1 MSDLRPGEFNL
12 SCPVPISQYP
22 HVTLAHGGGGR
33 LMNQL
38 IEQMFVSA
46 FGNDALNDRHD
57 GARLDPAGRRL
68 AFSTDSYVV
77 RPLFFPG
84 SDIGALAVN
93 GTVNDLAMCGAR
105 PRWLSAGFIIEEGL
119 PMETLWRVVQSMQQA
134 AAEAGVEI
142 VTGDTKVVDKGKGD
156 GLFINTAGVGVI
168 ESDCDIR
175 PAAVR
180 PGDAVIISGDVGRH
194 GMAIMSVREG
204 LEFESPIE
212 SDCAPLAAMVMDLL
226 EAGLAVHCLRDLT
239 RGGLAAALNEIAG
252 AAKLQVDIDEAA
264 VPVDDAVRGA
274 CEILGFDPLYVAN
287 EGRLAAF
294 VAPADAERAV
304 EIMRRHGAGVAACR
318 IGEVKTDLPGR
329 VTLRSRIGA
338 PRILDL
344 LSGEQL
350 PRIC

>member
-1 MSDLRPGEFNL
+1 MANDTSEFSLN
-12 SCPVPISQYP
+12 CPIPISQYP
-22 HVTLAHGGGGR
+22 HVVMAHGGGGR

-38 IEQMFVSA
+38 IERLFVAA
-46 FGNDALNDRHD
+46 FGNPALEDRHD
-57 GARLDPAGRRL
+57 GARLPSEGRAL
-68 AFSTDSYVV
+68 AFTTDSYVV

-119 PMETLWRVVQSMQQA
+119 PMETLWRVVQSMRQA
-134 AAEAGVEI
+134 AETAHVQI

-156 GLFINTAGVGVI
+156 GLFINTAGVGSI
-168 ESDCDIR
+168 ETDQVIR
-175 PAAVR
+175 PDAVR
-180 PGDAVIISGDVGRH
+180 AGDAVLISSDVGRH

-212 SDCAPLAAMVMDLL
+212 SDCAPLAPMVLDLL
-226 EAGLAVHCLRDLT
+226 DAGIEVHCLRDLT
-239 RGGLAAALNEIAG
+239 RGGLAAALNEIAVG
-252 AAKLQVDIDEAA
+252 ARLQIDIEESA
-264 VPVDDAVRGA
+264 VPVGDSVRGA
-274 CEILGFDPLYVAN
+274 CEILGLDPLYVAN
-287 EGRLAAF
+287 EGRLVAF
-294 VAPADAERAV
+294 VPAREADRAIA
-304 EIMRRHGAGVAACR
+304 IMRRDPSGARACK
-318 IGEVKTDLPGR
+318 IGEVKTEFPER

-338 PRILDL
+338 ARILDL